1 MAGGRGRPPLPEGFE
16 APSLPWSGV
25 SDKRSY
31 YKLFFGY
38 VIALFATGIATVA
51 LALLAF
57 DLAGDDSGAVLGTA
71 LSIKMLAYVVAAPV
85 SAALT
90 ERLPRKQL
98 LIALDLI
105 RAASLGLLPF
115 VSEVTT
121 VYALVFVFALAS
133 ATFTLVYMSV
143 VPYLL
148 GDETHYAQ
156 SLARSRIASELDG
169 AISPILAAGLLL
181 VAAASGIFLIATLAF
196 LVSAALVASARL
208 PRHLA
213 VHEGGV
219 WAKVLR
225 GPRLFLA
232 MPEFRGVIA
241 LDVAVALASAMVM
254 VNTVVIVQGHLDLG
268 TRAVAWAFLAFG
280 LGSILGA
287 AALPQ
292 VLPRVA
298 ERTVMLAGAALMTAG
313 LLAGMVLSSL
323 TGLLVLWAVIGLGVA
338 LTLTPA
344 SWLIRRIAPPADLQT
359 LFAAQ
364 FSIANVCLLVAYS
377 LAGLV
382 GATFGLPATFALLAA
397 GTALATLAAA
407 RLWRADPAA

>member
-1 MAGGRGRPPLPEGFE
+1 MPEAAPPLG
-16 APSLPWSGV
+16 PSLGWSGV

-57 DLAGDDSGAVLGTA
+57 DLAGDESGAVLGTA

-85 SAALT
+85 AAALT
-90 ERLPRKQL
+90 ERMQRKRL
-98 LIALDLI
+98 LVALDLI
-105 RAASLGLLPF
+105 RAASLGLMPF
-115 VSEVTT
+115 VTGVATI
-121 VYALVFVFALAS
+121 YALVFVFALAS
-133 ATFTLVYMSV
+133 ATFTLVYMSI

-148 GDETHYAQ
+148 GDETDYAR

-169 AISPILAAGLLL
+169 AISPMLAAGLLL
-181 VAAASGIFLIATLAF
+181 VAAASGLFVIATLAF
-196 LVSAALVASARL
+196 LVSAALVWSARL
-208 PRHLA
+208 PRQLA
-213 VHEGGV
+213 VHDGGV
-219 WAKVLR
+219 WASVLR

-232 MPEFRGVIA
+232 VPEFRGVIA

-280 LGSILGA
+280 VGSILGA

-292 VLPRVA
+292 VLPRIA
-298 ERTVMLAGAALMTAG
+298 DRRVMMAGAVLMTAG
-313 LLAGMVLSSL
+313 LAAGIFLAGL
-323 TGLLVLWAVIGLGVA
+323 TGLLLLWGVIGLGA
-338 LTLTPA
+338 TLALTPA
-344 SWLIRRIAPPADLQT
+344 SYLIRRLAPPSDLQT

-364 FSIANVCLLVAYS
+364 FSIASICLLVAYS

-382 GATFGLPATFALLAA
+382 GAALGLPATFALMAA
-397 GTALATLAAA
+397 GSALATLAAT
-407 RLWRADPAA
+407 RLWPASAARGC